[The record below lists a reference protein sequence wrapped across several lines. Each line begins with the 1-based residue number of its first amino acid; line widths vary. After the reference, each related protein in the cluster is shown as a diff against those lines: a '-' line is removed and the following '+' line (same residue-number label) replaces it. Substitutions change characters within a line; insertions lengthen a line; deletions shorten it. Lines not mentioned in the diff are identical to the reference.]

1 MFSINSSIL
10 SSFMGQVEHEIEMV
24 DETALLMNNSGKFN
38 ASEVS
43 MLSLTLINNLTA
55 NAEFMNYLSKYGV
68 TSLSPFVNYDF
79 SSENITIA
87 ARIE

>member
-1 MFSINSSIL
+1 
-10 SSFMGQVEHEIEMV
+10 
-24 DETALLMNNSGKFN
+24 
-38 ASEVS
+38 
-43 MLSLTLINNLTA
+43 MLNLTLINNLTA